1 VTSLNYPLGILKDIW
16 RNLKDMSKT
25 KKTKAYVQ
33 VYTRTWEN
41 DPDLMGKN

>member
-1 VTSLNYPLGILKDIW
+1 
-16 RNLKDMSKT
+16 MSKT

-33 VYTRTWEN
+33 VYTRMWEN